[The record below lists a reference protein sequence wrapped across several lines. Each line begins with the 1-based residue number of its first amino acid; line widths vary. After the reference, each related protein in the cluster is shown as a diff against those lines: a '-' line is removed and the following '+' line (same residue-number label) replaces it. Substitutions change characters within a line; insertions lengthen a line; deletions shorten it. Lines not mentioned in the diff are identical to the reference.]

1 MLRKIMQKIEPISWD
16 NHKLVTKTFIRN
28 FNIIDSKSAYKDNKL
43 YFRSWEIRD
52 SFGHVKKLS
61 QSYYNGKP
69 IKGSQ
74 SILDIVI

>member
-1 MLRKIMQKIEPISWD
+1 MLNKIGQKIEHTGLNKIVRKSFQRGLQTI
-16 NHKLVTKTFIRN
+16 HTT
-28 FNIIDSKSAYKDNKL
+28 SAYIGDKL
-43 YFRSWEIRD
+43 YYRSWNIDEYK
-52 SFGHVKKLS
+52 HVKKLS